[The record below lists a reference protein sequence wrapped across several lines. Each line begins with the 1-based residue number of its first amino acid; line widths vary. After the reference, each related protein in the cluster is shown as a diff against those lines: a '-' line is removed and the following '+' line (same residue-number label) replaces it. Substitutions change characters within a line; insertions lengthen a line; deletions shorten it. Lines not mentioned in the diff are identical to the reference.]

1 MRNLAI
7 VPARSGSVGLKDK
20 NIKLLNNKPL
30 LAYSVDAAKQSEL
43 FDTIVVSTDS
53 ELYAQIA
60 RKNGAEVP
68 FLRSEELSSNT
79 ASSWD
84 VVKDLILHY
93 EKKGIIFDTVTL
105 LQPTSP
111 LRKAEHIC
119 QGFALLEEKSANA
132 IVSVC
137 EMDHSPLWS
146 NTLPEDGDM
155 KQFLR
160 EDIVSLPRQSLPD
173 YYRVN
178 GALYIVRVDHLLT
191 KKNIYEE
198 KCYAL
203 VMPRSSSIDIDDE
216 IDFKMAGLLLD
227 TNEQNN

>member
-7 VPARSGSVGLKDK
+7 IPARSGSVGLKDK
-20 NIKLLNNKPL
+20 NIKLLNGKPL
-30 LAYSVDAAKQSEL
+30 LVYSVDAAKQSEQ
-43 FDTIVVSTDS
+43 FDMIVVSTDS

-68 FLRSEELSSNT
+68 FLRSKELSSNT

-84 VVKDLILHY
+84 VVKDLILYY
-93 EKKGIIFDTVTL
+93 EKKNIIFDTVTL

-146 NTLPEDGDM
+146 NTLPEDGNM

-160 EDIVSLPRQSLPD
+160 EEIVSSPRQSLPE
-173 YYRVN
+173 YYRIN
-178 GALYIVRVDHLLT
+178 GALYIVRVDYLLS
-191 KKNIYEE
+191 KENIYEE
-198 KCYAL
+198 KCFAH
-203 VMPRSSSIDIDDE
+203 VMPRCSSIDIDDD
-216 IDFKMAGLLLD
+216 IDFKLAGLLLE
-227 TNEQNN
+227 TNK